1 MVSEQNLME
10 PDPRRERSDER
21 AASAQMRKDLQEIR
35 SVRNHIY
42 FVATVCLIGTA
53 FLGVQAWSGQE
64 SGSAGGAPLA
74 LLGGI
79 GALTLSAIL
88 VVERWPVP
96 VTLVLAL
103 LSTPG
108 AVMALWVAL
117 ARSEYRHLQHLLY
130 AVYFWGVYCDAVRPS
145 RLAKAHPDSYSAQ
158 IMRGASRDESDGF
171 RAQSL
176 EAHRRYKLWERRVV
190 LVLFVVLAR
199 FLVVGGLGVWR
210 SDT

>member
-1 MVSEQNLME
+1 
-10 PDPRRERSDER
+10 
-21 AASAQMRKDLQEIR
+21 MRQDLQEIR
-35 SVRNHIY
+35 SVRNHLY
-42 FVATVCLIGTA
+42 FVAAVCLLGTA
-53 FLGVQAWSGQE
+53 FFGMQAWSGQE
-64 SGSAGGAPLA
+64 SDPVRGSTLA

-96 VTLVLAL
+96 VTLGLAL

-117 ARSEYRHLQHLLY
+117 VRSEYRHLQHLLFS
-130 AVYFWGVYCDAVRPS
+130 VYFWGICFDAIRLS
-145 RLAKAHPDSYSAQ
+145 RLAEAHPDSYSAQ
-158 IMRGASRDESDGF
+158 KMRAASGDESSGF
-171 RAQSL
+171 RARSL

-190 LVLFVVLAR
+190 LVLFVVLAG

-210 SDT
+210 SDA